1 MPQED
6 SISSQAPDFKSE
18 TQLKTRS
25 PTDILQK
32 PHPDLELYLYVLE
45 IHEHLFFKKLALNGC
60 FLKKKKKKKKA
71 KKNKNK
77 NKTTATTTT
86 STITT
91 TTTKTMT
98 KKK

>member
-6 SISSQAPDFKSE
+6 WFSIQAVDYKSE
-18 TQLKTRS
+18 TQLKARS

-60 FLKKKKKKKKA
+60 FLKKKEEKTTKKQRQ
-71 KKNKNK
+71 KKNNNNNNHK
-77 NKTTATTTT
+77 
-86 STITT
+86 
-91 TTTKTMT
+91 
-98 KKK
+98 